1 MVWAARSHSLKEER
15 KSAKEAAPG
24 GWWSMETIWRQDGAK
39 LADGLR
45 EGGLKAASGKE
56 VEADVNC
63 WHALATAAAGMTR
76 GDIIKGT
83 E

>member
-1 MVWAARSHSLKEER
+1 M
-15 KSAKEAAPG
+15 
-24 GWWSMETIWRQDGAK
+24 K